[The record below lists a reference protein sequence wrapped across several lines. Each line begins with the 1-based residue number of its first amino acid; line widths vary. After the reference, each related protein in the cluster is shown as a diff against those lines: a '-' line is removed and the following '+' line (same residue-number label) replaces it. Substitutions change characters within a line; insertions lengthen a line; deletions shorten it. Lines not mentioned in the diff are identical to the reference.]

1 MTATTSFI
9 AKVAPL
15 KWFLTRKLSKI
26 FWNIE
31 SKSRLHRCWDS
42 GPCHHSIKS
51 APGSQPSELNLPSQM
66 SPRLVLTG
74 RRQTCYQIFR
84 PCSHSI
90 STLEYFKNIFFF
102 ITFFFVEKWSPVLLP
117 KGRILQSVEQIFPF
131 SISVFTSASFDS
143 ISVFQFNTDHLKTF
157 HIVFNFRISGGSV
170 DALKALYILT

>member
-1 MTATTSFI
+1 MATTSFI

-15 KWFLTRKLSKI
+15 KWFLTKKLSKI

-31 SKSRLHRCWDS
+31 SKSRLHHCWDS

-51 APGSQPSELNLPSQM
+51 APGSPSELNLPSQM

-74 RRQTCYQIFR
+74 GRQTCYQIFR

-102 ITFFFVEKWSPVLLP
+102 YHFFSSLKNGAQCCFPKEEFSSQLNKSSRFQSPFLHQLH
-117 KGRILQSVEQIFPF
+117 LTLSLF
-131 SISVFTSASFDS
+131 
-143 ISVFQFNTDHLKTF
+143 FQFNTDHLKTF
-157 HIVFNFRISGGSV
+157 HIVFNFRILGGSV
-170 DALKALYILT
+170 DAFKLRTS

>member
-1 MTATTSFI
+1 MATTSFI

-15 KWFLTRKLSKI
+15 KWFLTKKLSKI

-51 APGSQPSELNLPSQM
+51 APGSPSELNLPSQM
-66 SPRLVLTG
+66 SSRLVLTG
-74 RRQTCYQIFR
+74 GRQTCYQIFR

-90 STLEYFKNIFFF
+90 STLEYIFFF
-102 ITFFFVEKWSPVLLP
+102 ITVFFVEKWSPVLLP

-131 SISVFTSASFDS
+131 SISLFTSASFDS
-143 ISVFQFNTDHLKTF
+143 ISFFQFNTDHLKTF
-157 HIVFNFRISGGSV
+157 HIVFNFRILGGSV
-170 DALKALYILT
+170 DAFKLRTS